1 MTSQLDFFAPASA
14 RLPQAERGRK
24 AGGRETTQKT
34 ATDDE
39 TLAGYLESTG
49 NYRVLRRL
57 QPRAVVDRPR
67 PEFPRQGVI
76 LDTETTGLDHRTD
89 EIIEIGVITFTF
101 DDNGAI
107 GDVTGIYGGVRQPAI
122 AIPEEITRPTGVTD
136 EMVAGQSIDM
146 ARLTSLIADADLIVA
161 HNASFDR
168 PFCEAF
174 SPIFRDKA
182 WACSVSEIDWRV
194 RGFEG
199 NKLGYLIG
207 QSGYFHDGHRAV
219 DDCFALLEVLEQT
232 RPGQSSAPFAELR
245 EASQRSRVRLY
256 AENSPF
262 DMKDHLKKRGYRW
275 SDGSDGRP
283 KSWWVELPEEKLDEE
298 LHFLRT
304 EIYRWDADPTV
315 KYLTAFDRFK
325 AG

>member
-1 MTSQLDFFAPASA
+1 MTSQLDFFAPAAA
-14 RLPQAERGRK
+14 RLPRAERGRK
-24 AGGRETTQKT
+24 TGGRDTRPQPVE
-34 ATDDE
+34 DDE
-39 TLAGYLESTG
+39 ALAAHLESTG
-49 NYRVLRRL
+49 NYRILRKL
-57 QPRAVVDRPR
+57 QPRAVVEQPR
-67 PEFPRQGVI
+67 PEFSRQGVI
-76 LDTETTGLDHRTD
+76 LDTETTGLDHRSD
-89 EIIEIGVITFTF
+89 EIIEIGIITFTF
-101 DDNGAI
+101 DDDGSI
-107 GDVTGIYGGVRQPAI
+107 GDVTGIYGGLRQPGV
-122 AIPEEITRPTGVTD
+122 AIPEEITRLTGITD
-136 EMVAGQSIDM
+136 EMVAGQAIDM
-146 ARLTSLIADADLIVA
+146 ERVAGLISPADLIIA

-174 SPIFRDKA
+174 SPLFCEKA
-182 WACSVSEIDWRV
+182 WACSVTEIDWRV

-219 DDCFALLEVLEQT
+219 DDCFALLEVLE
-232 RPGQSSAPFAELR
+232 RAGQSESPFSELHR
-245 EASQRSRVRLY
+245 ASLRSRVRLY

-283 KSWWVELPEEKLDEE
+283 KSWWLEMAEERLEDE

-304 EIYRWDADPTV
+304 EIYRWEADPPL

>member
-1 MTSQLDFFAPASA
+1 MTSQLDFFAPAAA
-14 RLPQAERGRK
+14 RLPKAEKERK
-24 AGGRETTQKT
+24 AAGRETTQKT
-34 ATDDE
+34 VPDDE
-39 TLAGYLESTG
+39 ALAGYLESTG
-49 NYRVLRRL
+49 NYRILRRL
-57 QPRAVVDRPR
+57 QPRAVIERPR
-67 PEFPRQGVI
+67 PGFPRRGVI

-89 EIIEIGVITFTF
+89 EIIEIGVIAFTF
-101 DDNGAI
+101 DDQGTI
-107 GDVTGIYGGVRQPAI
+107 GDVTGIYGGLRQPGV
-122 AIPEEITRPTGVTD
+122 AIPEEITRLTGITD
-136 EMVAGQSIDM
+136 DMVAGQAIDID
-146 ARLTSLIADADLIVA
+146 RLTSLVTDADLIIA
-161 HNASFDR
+161 HNAGFDR
-168 PFCEAF
+168 PFCETF

-182 WACSVSEIDWRV
+182 WACSVKEIDWPA

-199 NKLGYLIG
+199 TKLGYLIG

-219 DDCFALLEVLEQT
+219 DDCFALLEVLEQE
-232 RPGQSSAPFAELR
+232 RPGQTGTPFSELH
-245 EASQRSRVRLY
+245 EASRLSRVRIY

-283 KSWWVELPEEKLDEE
+283 KSWWVELPEERLEEE

>member
-107 GDVTGIYGGVRQPAI
+107 GDVTGIYGGLRQPAI
-122 AIPEEITRPTGVTD
+122 AIPEEITRLTGITD

-146 ARLTSLIADADLIVA
+146 ARLTSLVADADLIVA
-161 HNASFDR
+161 HNAGFDR
-168 PFCEAF
+168 PFCETF

-219 DDCFALLEVLEQT
+219 DDCFALLEVLKQT
-232 RPGQSSAPFAELR
+232 RPGQSSTPFAELR

-315 KYLTAFDRFK
+315 KYLTALDRFK